1 MRLHSIAQV
10 YSFGNGSG
18 VGKGTTEPRQ
28 YSPWLIEPL
37 EGEMVIDISTG
48 DGHCLA
54 LTQSKQDNG
63 YMYIWM
69 LLFLVCPVLGGEV
82 YAWGTNSM
90 GQCGQ
95 GHSNGSIVTP
105 SKVQGLEGV
114 QVQQISAG
122 TSHSMVWT
130 AVPLNRWVYQCL
142 CTCTCLQCFVELTP
156 GLIFHI

>member
-1 MRLHSIAQV
+1 MVTYFIAQV

-54 LTQSKQDNG
+54 LTQSRHMCGQG
-63 YMYIWM
+63 YVWM
-69 LLFLVCPVLGGEV
+69 LLLFCYFPILGGEV

-130 AVPLNRWVYQCL
+130 AVPLNRWVHQCL
-142 CTCTCLQCFVELTP
+142 CVHACFTLSNWH
-156 GLIFHI
+156 LD